1 MVFLSHLPKM
11 VMRVTGVGRM
21 IGEIVT
27 NLKRASFL
35 ITLYLF
41 SMLVVAAPAAAQN
54 PTPTAAISV
63 TCSPATIN
71 VEVKPGS
78 TYSGFTTCTATNP
91 TAYQEKVSLNVQA
104 EGLATAAPGD
114 MYVGA
119 SESVDFQISV
129 RATPYMMMDSRT
141 LEVQATVQEIN
152 GVPPL
157 NPASSKTN
165 MIINIMQYS
174 LVQVEATE
182 PFVQLMPKTDKIF
195 EFKVYNL
202 GNQFDFMKVGVTD
215 SSRALLEESGFTITL
230 PAVKKGVLATPTAE
244 NVEVKVRTPKTQGWT
259 DAYHVL
265 DFYAESEF
273 QCLDDICR
281 PESQMI
287 TIYVRGVYL
296 PGFEVIPALS
306 MIALAAAV
314 AGRRLINIDDE
325 EEDWRESAPGL

>member
-1 MVFLSHLPKM
+1 
-11 VMRVTGVGRM
+11 
-21 IGEIVT
+21 
-27 NLKRASFL
+27 
-35 ITLYLF
+35 
-41 SMLVVAAPAAAQN
+41 MLLVAAPAAAQN

-63 TCSPATIN
+63 TCAPAIIN
-71 VEVKPGS
+71 VEVSPGS
-78 TYSGFTTCTATNP
+78 TYSGFTTCSASNP
-91 TAYQEKVSLNVQA
+91 TAYQEKISLNVQA

-119 SESVDFQISV
+119 DDSVDFQISV
-129 RATPYMMMDSRT
+129 RAVPYMMMDSRT

-182 PFVQLMPKTDKIF
+182 PFTQLMPKTDKIF

-202 GNQFDFMKVGVTD
+202 GNQLDFMKVGVTD
-215 SSRALLEESGFTITL
+215 DSRNALEEAGFTITL
-230 PAVKKGVLATPTAE
+230 PAVKKRVVPGPAAE
-244 NVEVKVRTPKTQGWT
+244 NIEVKLRTPKTQGWT
-259 DAYHVL
+259 DSYYVL
-265 DFYAESEF
+265 NFYSSSEF
-273 QCLDDICR
+273 QCLEDECR

-314 AGRRLINIDDE
+314 AGRRFISIDDE

>member
-1 MVFLSHLPKM
+1 MGS
-11 VMRVTGVGRM
+11 M

-41 SMLVVAAPAAAQN
+41 SMLLVAAPAAAQN

-63 TCSPATIN
+63 TCAPAIIN
-71 VEVKPGS
+71 VEVSPGS
-78 TYSGFTTCTATNP
+78 TYSGFTTCSASNP
-91 TAYQEKVSLNVQA
+91 TAYQEKISLNVQA

-119 SESVDFQISV
+119 DDSVDFQISV
-129 RATPYMMMDSRT
+129 RAVPYMMMDSRT

-182 PFVQLMPKTDKIF
+182 PFTQLMPKTDKIF

-202 GNQFDFMKVGVTD
+202 GNQLDFMKVGVTD
-215 SSRALLEESGFTITL
+215 DSRNALEEAGFTITL
-230 PAVKKGVLATPTAE
+230 PAVKKRVVPGPAAE
-244 NVEVKVRTPKTQGWT
+244 NIEVKLRTPKTQGWT
-259 DAYHVL
+259 DSYYVL
-265 DFYAESEF
+265 NFYSSSEF
-273 QCLDDICR
+273 QCLEDECR

-314 AGRRLINIDDE
+314 AGRRFISIDDE

>member
-1 MVFLSHLPKM
+1 M
-11 VMRVTGVGRM
+11 
-21 IGEIVT
+21 
-27 NLKRASFL
+27 
-35 ITLYLF
+35 
-41 SMLVVAAPAAAQN
+41 
-54 PTPTAAISV
+54 
-63 TCSPATIN
+63 
-71 VEVKPGS
+71 
-78 TYSGFTTCTATNP
+78 
-91 TAYQEKVSLNVQA
+91 QA

-119 SESVDFQISV
+119 GEAVDFQISV

-157 NPASSKTN
+157 NSASSKTN
-165 MIINIMQYS
+165 MIINILQYS

-182 PFVQLMPKTDKIF
+182 PFTQLMPKTDKIF

-215 SSRALLEESGFTITL
+215 DSRESLEEAGFTITL
-230 PAVKKGVLATPTAE
+230 PAIKKGVIPGPTAE
-244 NVEVKVRTPKTQGWT
+244 NIEVKVRTPKTQGWT
-259 DAYHVL
+259 DSYYVL
-265 DFYAESEF
+265 NFYSASEF
-273 QCLDDICR
+273 QCLEDICR

-314 AGRRLINIDDE
+314 AGRRFINIDDDE
-325 EEDWRESAPGL
+325 EEWRESAPGL

>member
-1 MVFLSHLPKM
+1 M
-11 VMRVTGVGRM
+11 VMSVTQLGVI
-21 IGEIVT
+21 IGETVST
-27 NLKRASFL
+27 VKRASFL
-35 ITLYLF
+35 LTLYIF
-41 SMLVVAAPAAAQN
+41 SMLAVAAPAAAQN

-63 TCSPATIN
+63 TCAPSNIN

-91 TAYQEKVSLNVQA
+91 TAYQEKVSINVQA
-104 EGLATAAPGD
+104 DGLATAAPGD

-119 SESVDFQISV
+119 GDSVDFQISV
-129 RATPYMMMDSRT
+129 RATPYMRMDART
-141 LEVQATVQEIN
+141 LSVSATVQEIN
-152 GVPPL
+152 GFPPA
-157 NPASSKTN
+157 NSASSNNN
-165 MIINIMQYS
+165 MIVNIMQYS

-202 GNQFDFMKVGVTD
+202 GNQLDFMKVGVTD
-215 SSRALLEESGFTITL
+215 TYRKTLEETGFTITL
-230 PAVKKGVLATPTAE
+230 PAVKKQVDATPTPAS
-244 NVEVKVRTPKTQGWT
+244 VEVKVRTPKTQGWS

-273 QCLDDICR
+273 ACNNGGCIT
-281 PESQMI
+281 ESQMI
-287 TIYVRGVYL
+287 TIYVRGIYL

-314 AGRRLINIDDE
+314 AGRRFINIDDE
-325 EEDWRESAPGL
+325 EDEWRESAPGL

>member
-1 MVFLSHLPKM
+1 M

-21 IGEIVT
+21 LGEIVT

-35 ITLYLF
+35 VTLYLF

-63 TCSPATIN
+63 NCAPSTIN

-91 TAYQEKVSLNVQA
+91 TAYQEKVSLNVNA

-119 SESVDFQISV
+119 GESVDFQISV
-129 RATPYMMMDSRT
+129 RATPYMTMDVRT
-141 LEVQATVQEIN
+141 LSVQATVQEIN

-157 NPASSKTN
+157 NSASSNTN
-165 MIINIMQYS
+165 MIVNIMQYS

-202 GNQFDFMKVGVTD
+202 GNQYDFMKVGITD
-215 SSRALLEESGFTITL
+215 SYRKSLEDAGFTVTL
-230 PAVKKGVLATPTAE
+230 PAVKKGVENGPTPT
-244 NVEVKVRTPKTQGWT
+244 NVEIKVRTPKNQGWT

-273 QCLDDICR
+273 ACTTGGCIT
-281 PESQMI
+281 ETQMI

-296 PGFEVIPALS
+296 PGFEIIPALS

-314 AGRRLINIDDE
+314 AGRRFINIDDE
-325 EEDWRESAPGL
+325 DEEWREAAPGL